1 MNREEFYE
9 YIMENYNVSGDYSR
23 LLNNVLL
30 FVESHYPEENEQ
42 YNVLCELVNGTIGLS
57 DREIR
62 KVYM

>member
-1 MNREEFYE
+1 MNREEFYD
-9 YIMENYNVSGDYSR
+9 YIIGNFNISGDCSR
-23 LLNNVLL
+23 LLDNVLR

-42 YNVLCELVNGTIGLS
+42 YNVLCELLDGSIGLT